1 MNTNIHVGKMIKE
14 FIERKNLLRT
24 KLAQKIG
31 VPYTAFYAYEKRDSI
46 HTGTLL
52 NVCHGVKHNFFMDI
66 ANALPKEYTQ
76 HSASDKDKLIAEQA
90 KELHKLKLEN
100 DLLKELIMNKK

>member
-1 MNTNIHVGKMIKE
+1 MNTKIHVGKMIKE

-52 NVCHGVKHNFFMDI
+52 NVCHGVRHNFFMDI
-66 ANALPKEYTQ
+66 ANQLPRDYTQ
-76 HSASDKDKLIAEQA
+76 NTLSDKDNLIIQLQEEN
-90 KELHKLKLEN
+90 KKLKLEN
-100 DLLKELIMNKK
+100 DLMKELIKK

>member
-1 MNTNIHVGKMIKE
+1 MTKSIHIGSLIKQFIDKKYLRRTDVAYSMGIPNTAI
-14 FIERKNLLRT
+14 
-24 KLAQKIG
+24 
-31 VPYTAFYAYEKRDSI
+31 YAYEKRNSI
-46 HTGTLL
+46 QTDTLFRLCETL
-52 NVCHGVKHNFFMDI
+52 NHNFFMDI

-76 HSASDKDKLIAEQA
+76 HSASDKDKLLAEQA